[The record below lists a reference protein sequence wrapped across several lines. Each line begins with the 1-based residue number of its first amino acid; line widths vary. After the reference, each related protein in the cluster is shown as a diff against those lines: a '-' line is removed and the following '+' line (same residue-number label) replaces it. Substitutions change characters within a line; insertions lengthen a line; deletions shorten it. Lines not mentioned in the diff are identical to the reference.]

1 MNLGEGFVGISCSAL
16 ATVVNCRFTLKTAKE
31 KMKVR
36 VAGWRLHSWVGAHWL
51 GTVYQSDWLSSF
63 GWEVPNV
70 RIFRP
75 AFLEVSDKKSLA
87 VFLLAGNGRAQ

>member
-1 MNLGEGFVGISCSAL
+1 MNLGEDSVGVSCSAL
-16 ATVVNCRFTLKTAKE
+16 ATVVNCRFRMKTVKE

-36 VAGWRLHSWVGAHWL
+36 VADWRLHSWVGAHWL

-63 GWEVPNV
+63 GWEVPSV

-75 AFLEVSDKKSLA
+75 FFLEVSD
-87 VFLLAGNGRAQ
+87 